1 VAGVGLDLGVGYVFV
16 SADREQRF
24 LLPPDMRDW
33 LAEDHVVWLVLDAV
47 DQLDLAAFRA
57 SYRADGHGR
66 PAFDPALM
74 VALLLYAYTAGERSS
89 RRIERRCAE
98 DIAFRVICGGH
109 LPDHATIARFRV
121 RHEQALKDLFS
132 QVLRLL
138 AEAGLVRLNQVAL
151 DGTKIAANASWS
163 ANKTQAQIEQM
174 LSEAAAADAA
184 EDEAFGAARGDEP
197 PPDLARRGGERID
210 RLRAAR
216 DRLAAEAAAAQ
227 AAQDAKVAA
236 WQARKDA
243 GHPRPGRRPQSQA
256 KTTNRNGTTPRA
268 NTTDP
273 QARTMK
279 AKHSLIVGYNAQA
292 VVTCDQI
299 VIGALV
305 SQAHIDQNL
314 LHPVLAA
321 TRTHLAAAGITP
333 QLATVLADAGYANEA
348 TFAQA
353 DTDRLRLLCPL
364 AKDTR
369 QLRHGGDPALGRN
382 LDHLPATAAAQRR
395 LRHPQ
400 GRADY
405 RQRGRTIEPVFGQI
419 KTRQHLTHFSRR
431 GLTAADSEWH
441 LACTAHNLLKLHHHH
456 QTN

>member
-1 VAGVGLDLGVGYVFV
+1 MVGLGLDLGVGYVFV

-47 DQLDLAAFRA
+47 DQLDLSAFRV

-98 DIAFRVICGGH
+98 DVAFRVICGGH

-121 RHEQALKDLFS
+121 RHEQAVKDLFG

-138 AEAGLVRLNQVAL
+138 AAAGLVRLNQVAL

-163 ANKTQAQIEQM
+163 ANKTRVQIEQM
-174 LSEAAAADAA
+174 LAEAAAADAA
-184 EDEAFGAARGDEP
+184 EDAAFGQARGDEP
-197 PPDLARRGGERID
+197 PPDLARRGERIA
-210 RLRAAR
+210 RLRQAR

-243 GHPRPGRRPQSQA
+243 GHPRPGRRPDPQA
-256 KTTNRNGTTPRA
+256 KATNRNGTTPRA

-321 TRTHLAAAGITP
+321 TRTHLATAGIKP
-333 QLATVLADAGYANEA
+333 QLRTVLADAGYANEA

-353 DTDRLRLLCPL
+353 DTDRIRLLCPL
-364 AKDTR
+364 TKDTR
-369 QLRHGGDPALGRN
+369 QLRQTGDPTAGRN

-395 LRHPQ
+395 LRHWK

-405 RQRGRTIEPVFGQI
+405 RQRGHTIEPVFGQI

-441 LACTAHNLLKLHHHH
+441 LACTAHNLLKLHKHH